1 MQGTSLSKQEREC
14 KLYDEFDKFAYI
26 KGETPHQYYLRFA
39 QLINDMN
46 IYKMTLQQVQ
56 VNTKFLNSLPPEWI
70 KFIMDVKLARDLH
83 TTNYDQLH
91 MAHQLYTLAPVINPY
106 EATHHSQYQN
116 QINPQYYNP
125 VNQLPTLSPPL
136 SYPPPLVVQQPH
148 PELHQ
153 PESNLD
159 VPTFQQWDDPLDC
172 INKAMTFLTV
182 VASRYPLTNNQI
194 RTSSNPRNQATI
206 HDGTTRNNASG
217 QGKSK
222 DLDAYDSDCD
232 DVSSAKSILMANL
245 SSCDSDLLFET
256 PSGEAQTMS
265 GFNWDDVWKLETS
278 SGLAVKF
285 EALRNPSLATA
296 SGK

>member
-14 KLYDEFDKFAYI
+14 KLYDEFDKFTYI

-56 VNTKFLNSLPPEWI
+56 
-70 KFIMDVKLARDLH
+70 
-83 TTNYDQLH
+83 

-194 RTSSNPRNQATI
+194 RTLSNPINQATI
-206 HDGTTRNNASG
+206 HDGKVMVQQV
-217 QGKSK
+217 QGRQ
-222 DLDAYDSDCD
+222 
-232 DVSSAKSILMANL
+232 V
-245 SSCDSDLLFET
+245 
-256 PSGEAQTMS
+256 
-265 GFNWDDVWKLETS
+265 
-278 SGLAVKF
+278 
-285 EALRNPSLATA
+285 
-296 SGK
+296 